1 MDKPF
6 KIDTFKKD
14 LERGR
19 QIENNVLNIIKK
31 KYLKA
36 YIIEG
41 YFKQYD
47 IYIPEIKSGIEVKF
61 DKKSKDTGNIVIE
74 IEFNNKPSALSTTKA
89 DYWVIYDGDK
99 YNWFKTENIRK
110 CIYENNLK
118 WCEFIG
124 KGDIKQKKAYLIK
137 KEMLYKYN
145 YEN

>member
-1 MDKPF
+1 MKVE
-6 KIDTFKKD
+6 TFKRD
-14 LERGR
+14 LERGK

-31 KYLKA
+31 KYSKA

-41 YFKQYD
+41 YFKEYD
-47 IYIPEIKSGIEVKF
+47 IYIPEIKAGIEVKS
-61 DKKSKDTGNIVIE
+61 DEKSKYTGNIVIE

-89 DYWVIYDGDK
+89 DYWVIYDGDS

-118 WCEFIG
+118 WCKFIG
-124 KGDIKQKKAYLIK
+124 KGDVKQKKAYLIK

-145 YEN
+145 YEDRNT